1 MSYEFISNFNDED
14 YYKLTNKQL
23 FSHYKS
29 ESNWDLLFDNK
40 NIFFLALKNKNKILC
55 CAKAEIKNKNY
66 LFISNIYFITKDE
79 IIMSL
84 FINEIIR
91 FAKEKNFY
99 KVKINDFHTEKR
111 INLKVKNTKTFN
123 YINLFSKGKN
133 LSKSYFTKL
142 YKQDNTKLLTTK
154 KATKKDIEQLY
165 KSIEHWNIK
174 LDFDLNEL
182 LKTYKANCTI
192 IIEYIDLVYY
202 LETIQDSANI
212 SVDTI
217 EELIN
222 EYGEEMIVGFSIILG
237 SYNNITSHC
246 ISFYTIDA
254 FTELPIKN
262 NLLLETI
269 YLCLKK
275 KYKNVIFYNNVDVNN
290 EIFEYS
296 YEKVLKPF
304 KKILLKLQKKED

>member
-1 MSYEFISNFNDED
+1 MSYEFITNFSIED
-14 YYKLTNKQL
+14 YYKLISKQL
-23 FSHYKS
+23 FIHYKS
-29 ESNWDLLFDNK
+29 ESNWDLLSNNK
-40 NIFFLALKNKNKILC
+40 NTFFLALKNKNKILC
-55 CAKAEIKNKNY
+55 CAKAEIKNNNY

-91 FAKEKNFY
+91 FAKEKKLY
-99 KVKINDFHTEKR
+99 KVKINDFNIEKR
-111 INLKVKNTKTFN
+111 LNLKVKNTEIYN
-123 YINLFSKGKN
+123 YINLYSKGKI
-133 LSKSYFTKL
+133 LTKAHFTKL
-142 YKQDNTKLLTTK
+142 FKQDNNKLLTTK
-154 KATKKDIEQLY
+154 KATKKDIEKLY

-174 LDFDLNEL
+174 LDFNLNEL
-182 LKTYKANCTI
+182 LKTYKSNCTI
-192 IIEYIDLVYY
+192 LIEYLDLVYY
-202 LETIQDSANI
+202 LETIQDNSNI

-217 EELIN
+217 EELIS
-222 EYGEEMIVGFSIILG
+222 EYGEEMIVGFSIVLG
-237 SYNNITSHC
+237 SHNNINSHC

-275 KYKNVIFYNNVDVNN
+275 KYKNIIFYNNVDTNN
-290 EIFEYS
+290 KIVKYS

-304 KKILLKLQKKED
+304 KNLLLKLQKKED